1 MGFRASAKRYG
12 SRLAS
17 SAAKRVAPAARS
29 VAGDI
34 FDAAVSY
41 AADKISNKAQSYLGT
56 KSSPIRPSAA
66 RPSSLQTTLPY
77 GSLRF
82 PSGFFSGGRSMGLAR
97 YSGGVAANESYG
109 GKIRSRRFPRLSR
122 RRVRRFKRRLRFK
135 LQKVVPFGEATVRT
149 SAVATDDNYNW
160 CYDTIIPAGSTLQ
173 TLVSRCIAPQVAGY
187 RSKSILFKS
196 ARFRLWFKNPYSFTQ
211 FVRLY
216 EVSWQGAAPTLSSV
230 GTINPL
236 NNSVFTWPEVRTGEL
251 KVHAVRT
258 ITLGAGVSQKYNWT
272 AYFNKHIKLQWE
284 NTTTPTFD
292 SDFRWKGIILMFCP
306 DVMTNLA
313 TVADVP
319 VLGFPKMMSQK
330 YILKS
335 SYELY
340 IPGDIANTD
349 PRVDLNV
356 LTGLPPPLTT
366 YDVTGEDKLGD
377 ATL

>member
-1 MGFRASAKRYG
+1 MGFRTSAKRYG

-17 SAAKRVAPAARS
+17 SAAKRVGPAAKS

-56 KSSPIRPSAA
+56 KSSPVRPSTVRPSAY
-66 RPSSLQTTLPY
+66 QTTLPY

-82 PSGFFSGGRSMGLAR
+82 APGYFSGSRSMGLAR
-97 YSGGVAANESYG
+97 YAGGVAANESYG
-109 GKIRSRRFPRLSR
+109 GKIRSRRFRRLTR
-122 RRVRRFKRRLRFK
+122 RRVRKFKRRLRFK
-135 LQKVVPFGEATVRT
+135 SQKVVPFGEATVRT
-149 SAVATDDNYNW
+149 ASAVTDDNYNW
-160 CYDTIIPAGSTLQ
+160 CWDFIFLNTTTLN
-173 TLVSRCIAPQVAGY
+173 VVIGRCIAPQTAGY
-187 RSKSILFKS
+187 RSKSILFK
-196 ARFRLWFKNPYSFTQ
+196 AIRHRLWFKNPYSYTQ

-216 EVSWQGAAPTLSSV
+216 EVSWQNQINITSYGL
-230 GTINPL
+230 INPL
-236 NNSVFTWPEVRTGEL
+236 NNSIFTWPEVRSGEL

-258 ITLGAGVSQKYNWT
+258 ITLGSGVSQKYNWT
-272 AYFNKHIKLQWE
+272 SYYNKHIKLSWD
-284 NTTTPTFD
+284 NTTTPTWD
-292 SDFRWKGIILMFCP
+292 PDFRHKGLILMFCP

-313 TVADVP
+313 STADVP

-330 YILKS
+330 YILKT

-340 IPGDIANTD
+340 IPDDIANTD
-349 PRVDLNV
+349 PRVDVNV
-356 LTGLPPPLTT
+356 ISGLPAPLTT